1 MKKHLMLNNEGT
13 YFILETEKDLKEN
26 EVVII
31 NKTNAVMTVIPNI
44 KTVIE
49 NPVKIIN
56 GQIRFYEGDEFPE
69 PHMK

>member
-1 MKKHLMLNNEGT
+1 MLNNEGT